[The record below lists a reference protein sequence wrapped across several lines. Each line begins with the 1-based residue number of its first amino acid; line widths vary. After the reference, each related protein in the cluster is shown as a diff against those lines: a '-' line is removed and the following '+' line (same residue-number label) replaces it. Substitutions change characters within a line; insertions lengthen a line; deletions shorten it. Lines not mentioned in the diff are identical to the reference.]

1 MKLLLYEWE
10 SYLQYDV
17 KEICREMGIQ
27 VDSFAWKFADKNV
40 DEAFEKWFGRSVD
53 TRQYDALLSIN
64 YWPMLSRMAQRQG
77 IKYIAWCYD
86 NPLNVINPEE
96 TLGNPVN
103 YVFFFDRLQAQKY
116 IRTGTVHYL
125 PLGVNSTRLSK
136 LRLSGQDYD
145 KYRADIAL
153 VGSLYESR
161 MQELRALM
169 DEHTQGYLDAVMAA
183 QQNLYGC
190 YLLDELISDELI
202 SGINEYVAKR
212 NPGTSFRLSKE
223 ALTFAMAS
231 EVTRKERLILLTL
244 LGRRFD
250 TRLYSFQ
257 SSRILQGVKCFPAID
272 YVSEMPRVF
281 ACTKINLNP
290 SLRCIQ
296 SGIPLR
302 ALDVMAAG
310 GFLLSNYQ
318 PELAEQ
324 FEDGEEMV
332 IYESMEDAVAKAEYY
347 LKHEESRQQIA
358 RNGQIKVLKEYS
370 LQRRLRQILET
381 VGIADGA
388 TACIF

>member
-40 DEAFEKWFGRSVD
+40 DEAFEKWFGKSVD

-64 YWPMLSRMAQRQG
+64 YWPVLSRMAQQRG

-103 YVFFFDRLQAQKY
+103 CVFFFDRLQAQKY
-116 IRTGTVHYL
+116 IRMGTVHYL

-145 KYRADIAL
+145 KYCADIAL

-161 MQELRALM
+161 MQELRALA

-190 YLLDELISDELI
+190 YLFDELISDELI

-212 NPGTSFRLSKE
+212 NPGTSFRLPKE

-272 YVSEMPRVF
+272 YVSEMPKVF

-302 ALDVMAAG
+302 ALDIMAAG

-358 RNGQIKVLKEYS
+358 RNGQTKVLKEYS
-370 LQRRLRQILET
+370 LQRRLRQILEIA
-381 VGIADGA
+381 GIVDGA
-388 TACIF
+388 TA